1 MRPTLLAL
9 TVLSLAIAPPAP
21 AQMELPEAR
30 QITLPAAIESVTLY
44 QDRAMITRTCPIPA
58 DLGTYEIR
66 IEGLPASIDPASL
79 SAGAEGAKLLDVRFE
94 SVTTTVDASSN
105 PELRKAIADLE
116 AAQRGA
122 QLLALRRERI
132 GDQNALLNAIAAKT
146 ATENAKD
153 FGSKAL
159 DPEQLARQLKFIE
172 QSRDELIGQRTALDE
187 ETTRNRLEVEA
198 LAAKVNALGGKTVEA
213 RAAVVTV
220 GRSAPGSAT
229 LSTRYLVVGAGWRPS
244 YAVRAV
250 DAGDDAADRL
260 TVEFNALVTQ
270 ATGEDWTDVSVTLS
284 TAAPT
289 RRPAPPEVPPVY
301 LDVQAPVVASAS
313 VESFNKDFRDA
324 RARKSLPAMAPGRP
338 AGPGGGGG
346 GFGSGGGEEGGDPAP
361 MTTGAPDEA
370 YGVRALGIELDKAYA
385 DASASG
391 GAVVTYALP
400 RKVTVPSDAKRA
412 RTQRVATLDLKP
424 DFSHVVRPIVDS
436 TVYLRAEARNTS
448 QYRLIA
454 GSARLF
460 VGEDSVGTA
469 EFPAV
474 NPGAEVT
481 FWLGGD
487 ARLECKRALVSKETR
502 EEGVFSKQS
511 VETSKWRID
520 LVSSAAGATRV
531 EVSDRVPV
539 SRNEQIKVELKDL
552 SVALSTNAKYLKDD
566 RPSGILQWSVDM
578 PGVGGDGKPRERSIT
593 WTTQVSHGVDVAIGS
608 SGG

>member
-1 MRPTLLAL
+1 MRPTLVASTILP
-9 TVLSLAIAPPAP
+9 LAITLLAP
-21 AQMELPEAR
+21 AQAELPEAK
-30 QITLPAAIESVTLY
+30 QITLPAAIDSVTLY
-44 QDRAMITRTCPIPA
+44 QDRAMITRTCAIPD

-79 SAGAEGAKLLDVRFE
+79 SASAEGAKLLDVRFE

-116 AAQRGA
+116 AAQRQA
-122 QLLALRRERI
+122 QLLALRGERI
-132 GDQNALLNAIAAKT
+132 SDQHALLNAIASKT

-187 ETTRNRLEVEA
+187 EATRNKSEVEA

-220 GRSAPGSAT
+220 GRSARGSAT
-229 LSTRYLVVGAGWRPS
+229 LATRYLVWGAGWRPD

-289 RRPAPPEVPPVY
+289 RRPAPPEVSPVY
-301 LDVQAPVVASAS
+301 LDVQMPVVASGS
-313 VESFNKDFRDA
+313 VEGYAGNGREM
-324 RARKSLPAMAPGRP
+324 RARKSAPAMAPGRP

-346 GFGSGGGEEGGDPAP
+346 GYGTGGAEGGVADA
-361 MTTGAPDEA
+361 AAELA
-370 YGVRALGIELDKAYA
+370 FKVELDKAYA

-400 RKVTVPSDAKRA
+400 RKVTVPSDAKRT
-412 RTQRVATLDLKP
+412 RTQRVATVDLKP
-424 DFSHVVRPIVDS
+424 EFSHVARPIVDS
-436 TVYLRAEARNTS
+436 TVYLRAKARNTS
-448 QYRLIA
+448 SYRLIA

-460 VGEDSVGTA
+460 VGEDSVGTTD
-469 EFPAV
+469 FPTV

-487 ARLECKRALVSKETR
+487 PRLECKRSLVSKETR
-502 EEGVFSKQS
+502 EQGVFGKET

-520 LVSSAAGATRV
+520 LVSSAGGATRV
-531 EVSDRVPV
+531 EISDRVPV
-539 SRNEQIKVELKDL
+539 SRNEQIKVELRDL
-552 SVALSTNAKYLKDD
+552 SVALSTDAKYLKDD
-566 RPSGILQWSVDM
+566 RPRGILLWSVDM
-578 PGVGGDGKPRERSIT
+578 PGVAGDGKPRERSIS
-593 WTTQVSHGVDVAIGS
+593 WTTQVSHAVDVAVGS
-608 SGG
+608 SGD